1 MGTSRVLTAYPAQTA
16 AQGPSPRRR
25 GFRHPFHRWG
35 LGSPREPIIPSEL
48 VLEFF
53 GFLDQCFK
61 LKEKCA
67 KKTCFGGLFFKPKSL
82 SALLHLF
89 GETQQQTRHFSFQ
102 VSRPCRVPRTAQHT
116 SQLWM
121 HSKNHC
127 SRQLSPDKT
136 LPTEQEKCRN
146 PDSTEAKQP
155 HQTLDR
161 QNDFFIPKCFS
172 NTNVQ

>member
-1 MGTSRVLTAYPAQTA
+1 MFW
-16 AQGPSPRRR
+16 GP
-25 GFRHPFHRWG
+25 
-35 LGSPREPIIPSEL
+35 
-48 VLEFF
+48 
-53 GFLDQCFK
+53 
-61 LKEKCA
+61 
-67 KKTCFGGLFFKPKSL
+67 FFKPKSL

-102 VSRPCRVPRTAQHT
+102 VSKTLQGSKDSTAYQPA
-116 SQLWM
+116 LDAN
-121 HSKNHC
+121 NHC

-172 NTNVQ
+172 NTNVQQSIFLRRWKNSFPPKLQPKPNQRMVFGPGTE